1 MARQFQYRDGVAI
14 AQIVFFFLF
23 LCFGVLFRIQK
34 KMGWFGIL
42 FISTIRIVGAGC
54 MLGTIT
60 NGSRAVWATIFVCES
75 LGLVLLTF
83 VLIDFLKRV

>member
-1 MARQFQYRDGVAI
+1 MTRSFRYRDGVAI
-14 AQIVFFFLF
+14 AQIIVFTVCLA
-23 LCFGVLFRIQK
+23 FGILFRVQK
-34 KMGWFGIL
+34 KMGWFGIS

-60 NGSRAVWATIFVCES
+60 NSSRAVWAAIFVCES

-83 VLIDFLKRV
+83 VLLDLLKRV